1 VQEIRFSD
9 IPLLSGLDK
18 INLARLIPNFEQLHT
33 ESGEVVLKHG
43 EPWDALYIIIEGI
56 VRVFLPAGERTKE
69 IACLGPGDCFG
80 EMALLTGEPGSADIE
95 AMTDLSLLRLSKECF
110 DQLIAKHQSLGV
122 NLAGMLASRLSL
134 TYAVVCGRKE
144 VVIPERSWIEKN
156 PERRISVVP
165 AIPKSAASLLLPIG
179 FLGDKRILSLLLTAV
194 ICVFTGLIL
203 RTTLLSQSNIILIEL
218 LLAATIMWSLNLFS
232 YHAVAVAVTVLAM
245 LLGIAGP
252 EKALSGFSS
261 SSWFLVLGIF
271 AISAAISKTGLLYRI
286 VLMVMKRFPPNY
298 VGQTLGLSL
307 SGLLLTPV
315 IPSPNGRVLLASPLV
330 LTLSEVLGFKK
341 GNPGAAG
348 MGMACLLGFGHMS
361 FMFMNGASTCFL
373 VLGFLPPEIS
383 SSMSWGSW
391 LKAALPLGAF
401 FFIFSYLGII
411 FIYRP
416 KERKTLNPWVVETQL
431 KTLGPLTVEEKICLA
446 TVVVSLMGF
455 LTQSWHHINIAWV
468 AMLSFLILFAS
479 SVLDEKSVR
488 ADIDWNFLIS
498 FGALLGLGAVI
509 SASGLGE
516 AVASGAKPYLGIFA
530 GSRLIFLWMIVMASM
545 VLRFFLPLPPAL
557 LVSIL
562 SIVPIASTLG
572 LHPFVVGL
580 VVLASA
586 NPWFLPYQNWMYQ
599 NLLQDTEGRLFD
611 HKQTLQL
618 AFIHIFIIMGAVTI
632 STLYW
637 KYLGMIT

>member
-1 VQEIRFSD
+1 MEEIRFSD
-9 IPLLSGLDK
+9 IPILSGLDK
-18 INLARLIPNFEQLHT
+18 INLARLIPNFEKIHAK
-33 ESGEVVLKHG
+33 SGEIVLRHE

-56 VRVFLPAGERTKE
+56 VRVFLPTGGRAKE

-80 EMALLTGEPGSADIE
+80 EMALLTGEPGSANIE
-95 AMTDLSLLRLSKECF
+95 AMTDLFLIRLSKECF

-122 NLAGMLASRLSL
+122 NLAGVLASRLSL

-144 VVIPERSWIEKN
+144 VVIPEKSWIES
-156 PERRISVVP
+156 PEGRISVVP
-165 AIPKSAASLLLPIG
+165 PMPKSTGSLLLPIG
-179 FLGDKRILSLLLTAV
+179 FLGDKRILSLLLAAV
-194 ICVFTGLIL
+194 ICVLTGLIL
-203 RTTLLSQSNIILIEL
+203 ESTSLTRSHIILIEL
-218 LLAATIMWSLNLFS
+218 LLGATIIWGLNLFS
-232 YHAVAVAVTVLAM
+232 YHAIAIAVMVLAM
-245 LLGIAGP
+245 LFGIAAP

-261 SSWFLVLGIF
+261 SSWFLVLGVF
-271 AISAAISKTGLLYRI
+271 AISAAISKTGLLYRF

-298 VGQTLGLSL
+298 VGQTLGLSV

-341 GNPGAAG
+341 GYAGAVG

-373 VLGFLPPEIS
+373 VLGFLPAEVS
-383 SSMSWGSW
+383 SAMSWGSW
-391 LKAALPLGAF
+391 LKAALPLGSF

-411 FIYRP
+411 LLYRP
-416 KERKTLNPWVVETQL
+416 KEKKTLNPWVIETQL
-431 KTLGPLTVEEKICLA
+431 KTLGPLSVEEKICLF
-446 TVVVSLMGF
+446 TVVVSLIGF
-455 LTQSWHHINIAWV
+455 VTQPWHHIDIAWV

-488 ADIDWNFLIS
+488 ADIDWTFLVS
-498 FGALLGLGAVI
+498 FGALMGFGAIISECGLAEVI
-509 SASGLGE
+509 ASG
-516 AVASGAKPYLGIFA
+516 VKPYFDIFA
-530 GSRLIFLWMIVMASM
+530 GTRLIFLWIIVLAAM

-562 SIVPIASTLG
+562 SIVPIASGLG
-572 LHPFVVGL
+572 LHPFIVGL

-599 NLLQDTEGRLFD
+599 NLLEDTEGKLFD

-618 AFIHIFIIMGAVTI
+618 AFIHIFIVLGAVAV
-632 STLYW
+632 SMLYW
-637 KYLGMIT
+637 KYLGLIT

>member
-1 VQEIRFSD
+1 MREIRFSD

-18 INLARLIPNFEQLHT
+18 INLARLIPNFEQLHAK
-33 ESGEVVLKHG
+33 SGDIVLRHG

-56 VRVFLPAGERTKE
+56 VRVFLPAGGKTRE

-95 AMTDLSLLRLSKECF
+95 AMTDLSALRLSKECF
-110 DQLIAKHQSLGV
+110 DQLITKHQSLGV

-144 VVIPERSWIEKN
+144 VAIPEKSWMES
-156 PERRISVVP
+156 PEGGISVVP
-165 AIPKSAASLLLPIG
+165 PISKSTASSLLPVG
-179 FLGDKRILSLLLTAV
+179 FLRDKRILILLFTAA
-194 ICVFTGLIL
+194 ICVFTAFIL
-203 RTTLLSQSNIILIEL
+203 RTTLLSRSDIILIVL
-218 LLAATIMWSLNLFS
+218 LFAATIFWSLNLFS
-232 YHAVAVAVTVLAM
+232 YHAVAVALTVLAM
-245 LLGIAGP
+245 LLGIAAP

-261 SSWFLVLGIF
+261 SSWFLVLGVF

-286 VLMVMKRFPPNY
+286 VLMVMKRFPPSY
-298 VGQTLGLSL
+298 TGQTLGLSL

-330 LTLSEVLGFKK
+330 LTLSEVLGFRK
-341 GNPGAAG
+341 GYAGAVG
-348 MGMACLLGFGHMS
+348 MAMACLLGFGHMS

-383 SSMSWGSW
+383 RSMSWGAW
-391 LKAALPLGAF
+391 LKAAFPLGCF
-401 FFIFSYLGII
+401 FFVFSYLGII
-411 FIYRP
+411 FLYRP
-416 KERKTLNPWVVETQL
+416 KERKTLNPWVIETQL
-431 KTLGPLTVEEKICLA
+431 ETLGPLTAEEKICLV

-455 LTQSWHHINIAWV
+455 LTQPWHHINTAWV

-488 ADIDWNFLIS
+488 ADIDWTFLIS
-498 FGALLGLGAVI
+498 FGALLGLGTI
-509 SASGLGE
+509 IYASHLGE
-516 AVASGAKPYLGIFA
+516 IISRGVNPYLGFFA
-530 GSRLIFLWMIVMASM
+530 GSRLIFLWIIVMASM

-572 LHPFVVGL
+572 LHPFIVGL

-599 NLLQDTEGRLFD
+599 NLLQDTEGKLFD

-618 AFIHIFIIMGAVTI
+618 AFIHIFIVLGAVTV
-632 STLYW
+632 SMPYW

>member
-1 VQEIRFSD
+1 MQEIRFSN

-18 INLARLIPNFEQLHT
+18 INLARLIPNFEQLHAK
-33 ESGEVVLKHG
+33 SGEIVLRHG

-56 VRVFLPAGERTKE
+56 VRVFLPAGGKTRE

-95 AMTDLSLLRLSKECF
+95 AMTDLSFLRLSKECF
-110 DQLIAKHQSLGV
+110 DQLITKHQSLGV

-134 TYAVVCGRKE
+134 TYAIVCGRKE
-144 VVIPERSWIEKN
+144 VVIPEKSWSES
-156 PERRISVVP
+156 PEGGISVVP
-165 AIPKSAASLLLPIG
+165 AIPKSTASLWLPIG
-179 FLGDKRILSLLLTAV
+179 FLGDKRILSLLLTAA
-194 ICVFTGLIL
+194 ICVFTVLIL
-203 RTTLLSQSNIILIEL
+203 RTTLLSQSDIILIEL
-218 LLAATIMWSLNLFS
+218 LLAATIIWSLNLFS
-232 YHAVAVAVTVLAM
+232 YHAVSIAVTVFAM
-245 LLGIAGP
+245 LLGIATP

-261 SSWFLVLGIF
+261 SSWFLVLGVF
-271 AISAAISKTGLLYRI
+271 AISAAISKTGLLYRF
-286 VLMVMKRFPPNY
+286 VLMVMKRFPPGY
-298 VGQTLGLSL
+298 IGQTLGLSL

-373 VLGFLPPEIS
+373 VLGFLPPEVT
-383 SSMSWGSW
+383 SSMSWGGW
-391 LKAALPLGAF
+391 LKVALPLGTF

-411 FIYRP
+411 FLYRP
-416 KERKTLNPWVVETQL
+416 KERKTLNPWVIETQL
-431 KTLGPLTVEEKICLA
+431 KTLGPLTAEEKICLV
-446 TVVVSLMGF
+446 TVVVSLIGF
-455 LTQSWHHINIAWV
+455 LTQPWHHINIAWV

-498 FGALLGLGAVI
+498 FGALLGLGVII

-516 AVASGAKPYLGIFA
+516 AIASGVKPYLEIFA
-530 GSRLIFLWMIVMASM
+530 GSRLIFLWSIVMAAM

-557 LVSIL
+557 LVCII

-572 LHPFVVGL
+572 LHPFIVGL

-599 NLLQDTEGRLFD
+599 NLLQDTEGKLFD

-618 AFIHIFIIMGAVTI
+618 AFIHIFIVLGAVTI
-632 STLYW
+632 SMLYW